1 MKLLSL
7 LAPGV
12 RVDRRL
18 ERVLKSHGRHQID
31 QRIALYEG
39 ANIARSQR
47 SSRPPAVRKI
57 DPCRV
62 PAVHLAAQ
70 FGCHEAFVCLPALAI
85 LLFTT
90 TTNLSV
96 R

>member
-1 MKLLSL
+1 MKLLLL

-12 RVDRRL
+12 LVDRRL

-31 QRIALYEG
+31 QRIALDEG
-39 ANIARSQR
+39 ANIAPIAEIKPTSGRVAKSAR
-47 SSRPPAVRKI
+47 VEWAVNLGR
-57 DPCRV
+57 
-62 PAVHLAAQ
+62 
-70 FGCHEAFVCLPALAI
+70 HEAFVCLPALAI
-85 LLFTT
+85 LLFKTT